1 MSLAGA
7 VLYGEAGKNRRG
19 LADGSIYTLPAI
31 SNAASGSSAQ
41 GKVTIV

>member
-19 LADGSIYTLPAI
+19 LAADSIYTLPAI
-31 SNAASGSSAQ
+31 SAAAAGSSAQ
-41 GKVTIV
+41 AKGAIV